1 MVLLRKSIPQS
12 RNLKAAAELNVRVI
26 MKSEYETTI
35 SNFEAIGENQVRI
48 NLSSKAYNPSNSQIA
63 RDWLLSLERSRAN
76 ELESDREQRESETLE
91 LVKESNLIANAANL
105 ISNES
110 RIASI
115 EANRIASESSASALE
130 ANRIANE
137 ANAAAL
143 RSESYSERQA
153 IAAERASRYAMYA
166 AVVATIA
173 AIISIKE
180 QIISIIFGT

>member
-1 MVLLRKSIPQS
+1 MQNDHHIIIAKFE
-12 RNLKAAAELNVRVI
+12 AEGESNVR
-26 MKSEYETTI
+26 
-35 SNFEAIGENQVRI
+35 F
-48 NLSSKAYNPSNSQIA
+48 NLAHKKYNDIKAQLA
-63 RDWLLSLERSRAN
+63 KDWLDSLEK
-76 ELESDREQRESETLE
+76 LRESELEVKREAREEETLS
-91 LVKESNLIANAANL
+91 LVKESNLIANAANS

-110 RIASI
+110 RLASI